1 MQLRHKEAATQRKA
15 LHWAQELFSLLKT
28 QTNKEIQPRYIKS
41 YLDTACNS
49 FKQVFGTVI
58 RFCFMKCWVPLFHR
72 IEECFLRRACCES
85 RRLPRVTEQPAA
97 GGELLCYWTLDGGRK
112 QKKHFMSH
120 SKHQSLHKKNVS
132 LRNTDDKTPGG
143 CAARLLSRT
152 KQRWA
157 QIPIVEWVGWRERSY
172 SWAQKRIW
180 VSWWLWLRNIAK
192 AKQFYNLTL

>member
-112 QKKHFMSH
+112 QKSTSCLPQNTKAFIRKMSVWETQMI
-120 SKHQSLHKKNVS
+120 KHQGVVPRGCYRAQNKDEHKY
-132 LRNTDDKTPGG
+132 P
-143 CAARLLSRT
+143 
-152 KQRWA
+152 
-157 QIPIVEWVGWRERSY
+157 
-172 SWAQKRIW
+172 
-180 VSWWLWLRNIAK
+180 
-192 AKQFYNLTL
+192 

>member
-28 QTNKEIQPRYIKS
+28 QTNKEIQPQYIKS

-49 FKQVFGTVI
+49 FKQVSGTVI

-72 IEECFLRRACCES
+72 IEECFLQRACCES

-112 QKKHFMSH
+112 QKKHFMPP

-143 CAARLLSRT
+143 LCREVVIAHKTKMCTNTHSGVGGVEGKELQLSSKEDLSKLMT
-152 KQRWA
+152 
-157 QIPIVEWVGWRERSY
+157 
-172 SWAQKRIW
+172 
-180 VSWWLWLRNIAK
+180 LAK
-192 AKQFYNLTL
+192 KYRQGQAIL